1 MIKAEWIKMGQLPKD
16 PQQLAQDIL
25 AGRVSIQ
32 QLQAEQ
38 ARRRAAQE
46 ALRQNMRTRPKP
58 SGAPAHPS
66 GARVVVKPSGN
77 SPRPPRRQAR
87 PGGGSAPDAAG
98 TRRLASET
106 RGGVIRAVAPATAQ
120 PAASAPAKGSA
131 ASAKPAAAPRTAAQ
145 SLRAVL
151 NNSNALR
158 SVFVL
163 SELLDKP
170 LSLRP
175 DPLERF

>member
-1 MIKAEWIKMGQLPKD
+1 MGQIPKD

-25 AGRVSIQ
+25 AGRISIQ

-46 ALRQNMRTRPKP
+46 TLRQNMRAQAAPRSVKPRPQSSRQIVAPSTSFTRTSVQPDDSSPRSAPTKKRPPSKNRPAGSDAGGTTANPASTAPAVKP
-58 SGAPAHPS
+58 TTRAPNQSGA
-66 GARVVVKPSGN
+66 
-77 SPRPPRRQAR
+77 
-87 PGGGSAPDAAG
+87 
-98 TRRLASET
+98 T
-106 RGGVIRAVAPATAQ
+106 
-120 PAASAPAKGSA
+120 
-131 ASAKPAAAPRTAAQ
+131 PRTAAQ
-145 SLRAVL
+145 TVRAVM
-151 NNSNALR
+151 NNPNTLR

-170 LSLRP
+170 LSLRR

>member
-1 MIKAEWIKMGQLPKD
+1 MGQLPKD

-25 AGRVSIQ
+25 AGRVSIE
-32 QLQAEQ
+32 QLRAEQ
-38 ARRRAAQE
+38 TRRRAAQE
-46 ALRQNMRTRPKP
+46 ALRQNMRTRPNP
-58 SGAPAHPS
+58 PATP
-66 GARVVVKPSGN
+66 ARQPGSRQVVKPASQMPRQ
-77 SPRPPRRQAR
+77 PRPQAR
-87 PGGGSAPDAAG
+87 PGGESAPSASG
-98 TRRLASET
+98 TRRATSET

-120 PAASAPAKGSA
+120 PATSAPAKGSA
-131 ASAKPAAAPRTAAQ
+131 TSAKPAAAPRTAAQ

-170 LSLRP
+170 LSLRQ
-175 DPLERF
+175 DPLDRF

>member
-1 MIKAEWIKMGQLPKD
+1 MPQLPKD

-46 ALRQNMRTRPKP
+46 ALRQNMRTRPAASSD
-58 SGAPAHPS
+58 SGRQA
-66 GARVVVKPSGN
+66 GNRQVVKPASQ
-77 SPRPPRRQAR
+77 PPQPPGRQLRQSAKADSYTA
-87 PGGGSAPDAAG
+87 GSAPNAKRSPSKSRTAAAQADAASDAK
-98 TRRLASET
+98 TSSAAAKTS
-106 RGGVIRAVAPATAQ
+106 
-120 PAASAPAKGSA
+120 PAAA
-131 ASAKPAAAPRTAAQ
+131 AKPAAVSRTTSQ
-145 SLRAVL
+145 TVRAVM
-151 NNSNALR
+151 NNPHALR

-170 LSLRP
+170 LSLRL
-175 DPLERF
+175 DPLDRF

>member
-1 MIKAEWIKMGQLPKD
+1 MAQLPKD

-46 ALRQNMRTRPKP
+46 TLRRNMRTRPEA
-58 SGAPAHPS
+58 STAPARQA
-66 GARVVVKPSGN
+66 GNRQVVKPS
-77 SPRPPRRQAR
+77 SQPSRPPGRQSR
-87 PGGGSAPDAAG
+87 QSAKGDRYTAEPAANAKRSPSQSRAAAAQADAASDAK
-98 TRRLASET
+98 TSSA
-106 RGGVIRAVAPATAQ
+106 AVKTSP
-120 PAASAPAKGSA
+120 ASA
-131 ASAKPAAAPRTAAQ
+131 AKPAPVLRTTAQ
-145 SLRAVL
+145 TVRAVM
-151 NNSNALR
+151 NNPHALR

-170 LSLRP
+170 LSLRQ
-175 DPLERF
+175 DPLDRF